1 MAENLPEVW
10 LRGPLPGIPPLLQ
23 PAAHALLQATE
34 EIKLNL
40 QDFPDE
46 KLWEKPYGL
55 ASPGFHL
62 LHIVGVLN
70 RLSSYAAGKSLTE
83 EQLRYLKEETIV
95 HPLFSSELVE
105 RVEKQVTVILEQF
118 KNTDERSLTEERKVG
133 RKGLPSTVQG
143 LLFHAAEH
151 TMRHLG
157 QLLVTVKVLKEGSS
171 S

>member
-62 LHIVGVLN
+62 LHIVGVLD

-118 KNTDERSLTEERKVG
+118 TNTDERSLTEERKVG

-157 QLLVTVKVLKEGSS
+157 QLLVTMKVLKEGSS

>member
-62 LHIVGVLN
+62 LHIVGVLD

-95 HPLFSSELVE
+95 HPLSSSELVE
-105 RVEKQVTVILEQF
+105 IVEKQVTVILEQF